1 MAAPKKKKNPS
12 AEKRVRQAEKN
23 HSKNIAAKSAL
34 KTVSKKLAKVVSEKN
49 AEAAS
54 GTLKEAVKAYS
65 KAASKGI
72 LHKKTASRKISRLA
86 KMANKAKDKE

>member
-12 AEKRVRQAEKN
+12 AEKRVRQAEKS
-23 HSKNIAAKSAL
+23 HTKNVAVKSAL
-34 KTVSKKLAKVVSEKN
+34 KTVSKKLVKAVSEKS

-72 LHKKTASRKISRLA
+72 LHKKTASRKISRLS
-86 KMANKAKDKE
+86 KLANKAKA